1 MIAYV
6 KGIITHVDP
15 TYVIIETQGVGYGM
29 KISLQ
34 TYALLKDLKEA
45 KVWVHR
51 HFSMQN
57 DTEALYGFAEHD
69 EKVTFLQ
76 LISVSGVGANTAIMV
91 LSSLSSQE
99 LERAIVT
106 EDLRTIQSIKGIG
119 TKTAQRLV
127 LELKDKI
134 RKSNP
139 AMDIPNLMP
148 SSHNNIKQEAL
159 MALQTL
165 GIPKAV
171 AEKNIDAIFKAK
183 GTDLTLEQLIKQAL
197 R

>member
-6 KGIITHVDP
+6 KGTITHIDP
-15 TYVIIETQGVGYGM
+15 TFVIVETHGVGYGM

-34 TYALLKDLKEA
+34 TYAQIKDFKEA
-45 KVWVHR
+45 KIWTHR

-57 DTEALYGFAEHD
+57 DIEALYGFYDFD
-69 EKVTFLQ
+69 EKLTFLQ

-99 LERAIVT
+99 LERAILT
-106 EDLRTIQSIKGIG
+106 DDTKTIQSIKGIG
-119 TKTAQRLV
+119 LKTAQRLI

-134 RKSNP
+134 KKTNVGLDISNLT
-139 AMDIPNLMP
+139 AASN
-148 SSHNNIKQEAL
+148 NNIKQEAL
-159 MALQTL
+159 LALQTL
-165 GIPKAV
+165 GIPKAA
-171 AEKNIDAIFKAK
+171 AEKNIDTIFKAK
-183 GTDLTLEQLIKQAL
+183 GGEVSLEELIKLAL

>member
-6 KGIITHVDP
+6 KGQITHVDP
-15 TYVIIETQGVGYGM
+15 TYVIIETHGIGYGM

-34 TYALLKDLKEA
+34 TYAHLKDLKEA

-57 DTEALYGFAEHD
+57 DTEALYGFFDHD
-69 EKVTFLQ
+69 EKLTFLQ

-99 LERAIVT
+99 LERAILT

-134 RKSNP
+134 KKGN
-139 AMDIPNLMP
+139 PNLDV
-148 SSHNNIKQEAL
+148 SNLTAVSNNNVKYEAL

-165 GIPKAV
+165 GIPKAA
-171 AEKNIDAIFKAK
+171 AEKNIDNIFKAK
-183 GTDLTLEQLIKQAL
+183 GGDITLEELIKLAL